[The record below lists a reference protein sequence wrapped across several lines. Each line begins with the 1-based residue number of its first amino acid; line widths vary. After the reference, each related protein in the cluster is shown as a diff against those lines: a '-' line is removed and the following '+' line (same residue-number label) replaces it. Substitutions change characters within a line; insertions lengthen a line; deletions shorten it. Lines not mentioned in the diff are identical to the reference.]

1 MTRLVIVGGGHAAAQ
16 LAASL
21 AEKQFPGSIVLVS
34 DEPEIPYHR
43 PPLSKT
49 LIKDPEAPLPELR
62 GASFYEQAGI
72 TLRLG
77 TRALSIDRAGKRLR
91 LSSAAGQEDLAY
103 DHLVLA
109 TGACVREL
117 PQAPVGT
124 PGVHYLRTYAQARA
138 LRDALPGARRVVVL
152 GGGFIGLEIAAT
164 ARHLGKEVTVFES
177 MPRLLTRSVSPE
189 ISSFLL
195 ETHRA
200 AGVDIRLGSSV
211 GGLEMAQGRAVG
223 VVSGGAA
230 VPADIVIAGIG
241 ATPNVDLARDAGLA
255 CDNGIVVDKG
265 TKTERISLEEVAR
278 ICYFRPDTL
287 PPGFQ
292 AELIATRHYVPRAWA
307 FSFTNGVQA
316 SYLEVDT
323 DTGFIKLLKHWCVED
338 CGTVINPQLVDEQIR
353 GGIVQGLGGALFE
366 HCLYDERGQ
375 MLNGNMADYLVPMAM
390 EMPDMEVGHV
400 VTPTTDSELGA
411 KGAGEAGTAGAPAC
425 VMNAI
430 NDALRPLGAEPL
442 TDMPFTPGKVL
453 RALRKV

>member
-138 LRDALPGARRVVVL
+138 LRDALPGTRRVVVL

-164 ARHLGKEVTVFES
+164 ARHLGKEVPVFES

-211 GGLEMAQGRAVG
+211 DGLEMAQGRAVG

-255 CDNGIVVDKG
+255 CDNGIVVDA
-265 TKTERISLEEVAR
+265 TLSTEDPAISAIGDCTSFPHPAWPQPLRLESVQNANDQAR
-278 ICYFRPDTL
+278 TLAARLCGDPQPYTAVPWFWSDQGEARLQITGLWRPGYQSVVR
-287 PPGFQ
+287 PAARG
-292 AELIATRHYVPRAWA
+292 
-307 FSFTNGVQA
+307 
-316 SYLEVDT
+316 
-323 DTGFIKLLKHWCVED
+323 TGFSVLHFD
-338 CGTVINPQLVDEQIR
+338 G
-353 GGIVQGLGGALFE
+353 
-366 HCLYDERGQ
+366 
-375 MLNGNMADYLVPMAM
+375 
-390 EMPDMEVGHV
+390 
-400 VTPTTDSELGA
+400 
-411 KGAGEAGTAGAPAC
+411 
-425 VMNAI
+425 
-430 NDALRPLGAEPL
+430 DALRAIESVNSPVDQMTARKLMQAGLSPAKGTAADPAVPLKA
-442 TDMPFTPGKVL
+442 
-453 RALRKV
+453 